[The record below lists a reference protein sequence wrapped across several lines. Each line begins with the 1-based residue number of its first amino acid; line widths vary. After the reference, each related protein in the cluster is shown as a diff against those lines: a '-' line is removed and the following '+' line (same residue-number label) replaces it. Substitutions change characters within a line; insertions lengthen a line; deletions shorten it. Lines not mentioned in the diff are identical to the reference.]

1 VRAHWSL
8 VGVHKESSF
17 LGGGLKFIF
26 LHRPAVK
33 KNRRA
38 KEMSAWGVIPQQRK
52 KKKRKKRKRKG
63 KNKQKKKKNEAG
75 ANDRDQL
82 CEVAAK

>member
-1 VRAHWSL
+1 MRARSL
-8 VGVHKESSF
+8 EPRWYAQRILV
-17 LGGGLKFIF
+17 LGGAKKYIF
-26 LHRPAVK
+26 LHRPARQ

-52 KKKRKKRKRKG
+52 KKK
-63 KNKQKKKKNEAG
+63 KKKKKQEQNKRKNEAG
-75 ANDRDQL
+75 TDDRDQL